1 MWLNIILGS
10 ISGLGLFLFGMKMMA
25 DGLQKVAGNRL
36 KSIVK
41 SLTKNKLIGVCVGT
55 VVTMIIQSSSATSV
69 MVVGFVNAGIMNLTQ
84 ATSIIFGANIGT
96 TITGQ
101 MVSFNL
107 ATWAPVSIG
116 IGFLLSVASK
126 SSKVREIAEILIGFG
141 LLFVGMLYLKEALSP
156 LKDLPEFTNLIVQ
169 YGDNPLFGILIGFVM
184 TVAVQ
189 SSSATIGILIA
200 LATQGLVPFTT
211 ALFVIYGDNIGTCTT
226 ALISSLSTSRKGKR
240 IAVVHLSFNI
250 IGTILFLLLLN
261 NLVKNLVMSWNPND
275 IARQI
280 ANAHSLFNIVTVVTL
295 FPFMKYIIRLAEYI
309 VPETKIPDLLPPVE
323 GSHLDKRFLQSP
335 AIALKNAILEY
346 NDMAREAGNSIRQA
360 IQACERLD
368 KDYVLR
374 AYEHEQKVNEYEKRI
389 VEYLVRLSQQSVS
402 DSDMTVIEHLFS
414 ATNDLE
420 RISDH
425 AENITDFAAVLI
437 DQDMQLDDDTSR
449 ELKHVYQLVQTGY
462 ELSMAALAEGNLAK
476 AEQAI
481 QIERDIDRLKLTIRD
496 AHIKR
501 MNKGVASPA
510 SGIFIMDLLSNL
522 ERISDHFRNICEMV
536 QKLNGQI
543 SIV

>member
-1 MWLNIILGS
+1 M
-10 ISGLGLFLFGMKMMA
+10 
-25 DGLQKVAGNRL
+25 
-36 KSIVK
+36 
-41 SLTKNKLIGVCVGT
+41 
-55 VVTMIIQSSSATSV
+55 
-69 MVVGFVNAGIMNLTQ
+69 
-84 ATSIIFGANIGT
+84 
-96 TITGQ
+96 
-101 MVSFNL
+101 
-107 ATWAPVSIG
+107 
-116 IGFLLSVASK
+116 
-126 SSKVREIAEILIGFG
+126 
-141 LLFVGMLYLKEALSP
+141 
-156 LKDLPEFTNLIVQ
+156 
-169 YGDNPLFGILIGFVM
+169 
-184 TVAVQ
+184 
-189 SSSATIGILIA
+189 
-200 LATQGLVPFTT
+200 
-211 ALFVIYGDNIGTCTT
+211 
-226 ALISSLSTSRKGKR
+226 
-240 IAVVHLSFNI
+240 
-250 IGTILFLLLLN
+250 
-261 NLVKNLVMSWNPND
+261 
-275 IARQI
+275 
-280 ANAHSLFNIVTVVTL
+280 
-295 FPFMKYIIRLAEYI
+295 
-309 VPETKIPDLLPPVE
+309 
-323 GSHLDKRFLQSP
+323 
-335 AIALKNAILEY
+335 
-346 NDMAREAGNSIRQA
+346 
-360 IQACERLD
+360 
-368 KDYVLR
+368 LR

-425 AENITDFAAVLI
+425 AENIADFAAVLI